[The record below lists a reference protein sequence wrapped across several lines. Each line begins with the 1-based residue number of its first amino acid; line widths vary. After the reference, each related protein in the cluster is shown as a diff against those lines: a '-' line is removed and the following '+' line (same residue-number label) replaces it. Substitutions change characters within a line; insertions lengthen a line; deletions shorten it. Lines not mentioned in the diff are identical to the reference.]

1 MSTETPRARPRWLA
15 PAGLIALSAVPVIAG
30 AARLTELGGGGP
42 VTARNARFFAA
53 PLPLVLHIVGASAFC
68 VLGALQFAPRL
79 RGRGWH
85 RAAGRWL
92 VPCGLVAALSGLW
105 MTLSYQIPDSVVLA
119 AARLVFGSAM
129 AVCLVL
135 GVVAIRRRDVIRHRA
150 WMTRGYAIG
159 LGAGT
164 QVLTLLPLSVVTET
178 PDELS
183 RALLATAGWVI
194 NLAVAEWIIRKPLR
208 VKETR

>member
-1 MSTETPRARPRWLA
+1 MSTETFRTRPRWSV
-15 PAGLIALSAVPVIAG
+15 PAGLIALSAVPVVAG

-42 VTARNARFFAA
+42 ISAQNARFFAA
-53 PLPLVLHIVGASAFC
+53 PVPLVLHIVGAGVFC
-68 VLGALQFAPRL
+68 VLGALQFAPHL
-79 RGRGWH
+79 RRRGWH
-85 RAAGRWL
+85 RTAGRWL
-92 VPCGLVAALSGLW
+92 VPCGLVAALSALW

-164 QVLTLLPLSVVTET
+164 QVLTLLPLSIVTET

-183 RALLATAGWVI
+183 RALLVIAGWVI

-208 VKETR
+208 VKESR